1 MNKKGLIA
9 IVVVG
14 VLGVAGAVGY
24 GIVQTKGEAKV
35 RSMLAGFQKS
45 LPPNTTLEYDTLSIN
60 PAGLSLTMGGVRV
73 NNPVEHLAG
82 TVTEIV
88 LSSPGFSGADVKTI
102 DLEVNGAEVS
112 VVRPEASMTAKVEH
126 LAVEDVDIRESIA
139 LGKLLKG
146 VKSAA
151 DLEPEAMARINLG
164 PSQVRNLDV
173 TVSSED
179 THLTV
184 GAIDMDGVER
194 GVLGRLTYKDYVI
207 EREGAR
213 LSMDDV
219 AVEGIDLIRLAH
231 WAKDTEARMKRQEPP
246 LLDTLGLSVL
256 DVTGLR
262 AEGDGHG
269 LVLDHMAITDLE
281 SARGLPTRIALD
293 MEGLR
298 IPAGELDEETR
309 AFLSENGQS
318 DLVVNLKYGHALD
331 QEKKTLVF
339 GPATLDLGLLG
350 QYGGSL
356 GLAGMDVEM
365 LATAQEKPERL
376 LDSARL
382 ESLMVKAVAGPGT
395 AAYADRMLAK
405 EGMDRA
411 ALSTLVEQRV
421 GTDLRQTMGAE
432 FGDRLVNAIIGFI
445 TNPGTFT
452 LSAEAQNDP
461 MNMNELGMTLALVPK
476 RLLQAYNVQVD
487 YTK

>member
-14 VLGVAGAVGY
+14 VLGVLGVVGY

-45 LPPNTTLEYDTLSIN
+45 LPPNTTLEYDSLSIN

-82 TVTEIV
+82 TVKDIV
-88 LSSPGFSGADVKTI
+88 LSNPGFGGATVKTI
-102 DLEVNGAEVS
+102 DVEVNGAEVS
-112 VVRPEASMTAKVEH
+112 VVRPEASMTAKVDH

-139 LGKLLKG
+139 LGKLFKG

-151 DLEPEAMARINLG
+151 DLEPEVMARVNVG

-184 GAIDMDGVER
+184 GAIDMDGVKQ

-213 LSMDDV
+213 LSMDGL

-231 WAKDTEARMKRQEPP
+231 WAKDTEARMKRQETP
-246 LLDTLGLSVL
+246 LLDTLGLRLL
-256 DVTGLR
+256 DVTGFR
-262 AEGDGHG
+262 AEGEGHR
-269 LVLDHMAITDLE
+269 LILDHMAITDLE
-281 SARGLPTRIALD
+281 SARGLPTRISLNV
-293 MEGLR
+293 EGLR
-298 IPAGELDEETR
+298 VPAGELNEETR

-318 DLVVNLKYGHALD
+318 DLVVNLKYGHFLD
-331 QEKKTLVF
+331 QEKKTFVF

-350 QYGGSL
+350 QYGGAL

-365 LATAQEKPERL
+365 LANAQERPERL
-376 LDSARL
+376 LESARL
-382 ESLMVKAVAGPGT
+382 ESFTVKAVAGPGT
-395 AAYADRMLAK
+395 AAYVDRVLAK

-421 GTDLRQTMGAE
+421 GADLRETMGTE
-432 FGDRLVNAIIGFI
+432 FGDRVVNAVAGFI
-445 TNPGTFT
+445 KKPGTFT
-452 LSAEAQNDP
+452 LSVKAENDP
-461 MNMNELGMTLALVPK
+461 MNMNELGMTLALMPK